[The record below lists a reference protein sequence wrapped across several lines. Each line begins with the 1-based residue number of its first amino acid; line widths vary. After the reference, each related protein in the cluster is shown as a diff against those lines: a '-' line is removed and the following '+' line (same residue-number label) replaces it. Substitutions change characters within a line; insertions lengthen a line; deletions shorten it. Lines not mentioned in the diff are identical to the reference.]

1 VIDDE
6 EIEFPTIHFER
17 KVWVGISP
25 FNCWRRSARCCT
37 WMQFHYTPLS
47 LVSLFVRSK
56 KRG

>member
-37 WMQFHYTPLS
+37 
-47 LVSLFVRSK
+47 
-56 KRG
+56 